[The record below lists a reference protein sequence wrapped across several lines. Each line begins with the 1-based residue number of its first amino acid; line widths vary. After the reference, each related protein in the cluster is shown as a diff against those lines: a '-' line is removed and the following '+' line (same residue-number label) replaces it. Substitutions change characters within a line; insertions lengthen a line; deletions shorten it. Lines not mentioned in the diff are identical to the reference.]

1 MYYCCLLADS
11 FPSFSQ
17 PSRTDEED
25 NDNEDDNSDDSSEAE
40 DTAASSKSQ
49 DVSDILNDL
58 FAEYPSL
65 FITKE
70 NRALWFDKFMGDT
83 QAGPGCRS

>member
-1 MYYCCLLADS
+1 MIAINFIILCTIADC

-25 NDNEDDNSDDSSEAE
+25 NDNEVDNSDDSSEAE

-49 DVSDILNDL
+49 DVSDVLNDL
-58 FAEYPSL
+58 FAKISR
-65 FITKE
+65 FIYYQRK
-70 NRALWFDKFMGDT
+70 
-83 QAGPGCRS
+83 